1 MWKFHWHH
9 TDDKGK
15 ELTTT
20 QTSVPI
26 GEPVPVPDVG
36 PGNTLTAVT
45 LEPQE
50 TALDPTEASELVP
63 SSMPSEPFTIPSV
76 APLSPEPGETGPGT
90 ESEDL
95 PDEPLPV
102 DLLGFTP

>member
-9 TDDKGK
+9 TDDEGK

-26 GEPVPVPDVG
+26 GEPIPVPDVG

-50 TALDPTEASELVP
+50 EAVDPTGNGEE
-63 SSMPSEPFTIPSV
+63 SSS
-76 APLSPEPGETGPGT
+76 LPEPALSDIATG
-90 ESEDL
+90 L
-95 PDEPLPV
+95 
-102 DLLGFTP
+102 TP

>member
-9 TDDKGK
+9 TDDEGK

-50 TALDPTEASELVP
+50 AMDPTGSGEE
-63 SSMPSEPFTIPSV
+63 SSSPTV
-76 APLSPEPGETGPGT
+76 PEPA
-90 ESEDL
+90 EDL
-95 PDEPLPV
+95 PDEDFPV
-102 DLLGFTP
+102 DILGFAP